1 MYISKIKL
9 HNFKGFRGDHELS
22 FDRGINFF
30 VGNNNCGKTTVF
42 QAIDFISSK
51 KSLEEIISKGVA
63 PNEYVSVEIELRGT
77 FLESIK
83 ISDDKNLKK
92 YQTVVLEDE
101 KGQLFMRALRSSEDG
116 FDYNKIYFLNNDGEY
131 KNITGI
137 DKTISA
143 LFETQ
148 IIWADTNAAEI
159 ADFSKT
165 KICGKIINAI
175 VGNLAETEAWKNFR
189 RSHEEAFGDSEGSL
203 ISRLKPLESQ
213 LSQVMSEQ
221 YGETEVKFSFSLPE
235 LDNFLKTG
243 DIILSE
249 NGIETKS
256 SEKGNGMQRALA
268 LSLIQIYAGLET
280 KDDDGALT
288 KPILFLIDEP
298 ETFLHPCAQNKLLN
312 ALETISGSSQIFL
325 STHSPYLL
333 KKYNASTHSLNV
345 FSKRSNGFNN
355 TPSSEKEL
363 DLFGTSSPTWGEIN
377 YIAFGMPTVEF
388 HNELYGF
395 VQTKA
400 VLENEAN
407 YYEDNLDKW
416 LENHGLLKSKEYVK
430 LFKDGT
436 TKQCKYTLP
445 TYIRN
450 VIHHPENQYNDRY
463 SDEELNSSIE
473 ALLGIYKSLS

>member
-1 MYISKIKL
+1 MYISKIRL
-9 HNFKGFRGDHELS
+9 HNFKGFRNDHELS
-22 FDRGINFF
+22 FDSGINFF

-42 QAIDFISSK
+42 QALDFISSK
-51 KSLEEIISKGVA
+51 KSPEDVLSKCVA
-63 PNEYVSVEIELRGT
+63 SDDYVSVEIELRGA
-77 FLESIK
+77 FLKSIK
-83 ISDDKNLKK
+83 TSDDRNLKK
-92 YQTVVLEDE
+92 YQAALLEDK
-101 KGQLFMRALRSSEDG
+101 KGELYMRALRSNKDG
-116 FDYNKIYFLNNDGEY
+116 FDCAKIYFLNSDGEY
-131 KNITGI
+131 QNITGI

-148 IIWADTNAAEI
+148 IIWADTDAAEV

-175 VGNLAETEAWKNFR
+175 IGNLAETEAWQNFR
-189 RSHEEAFGDSEGSL
+189 RSHEEAFGDNEGSL
-203 ISRLKPLESQ
+203 ISKLKPLETQ

-221 YGETEVKFSFSLPE
+221 YGKTEVKFSFSLPE

-268 LSLIQIYAGLET
+268 LSLIQIYAGLGT

-298 ETFLHPCAQNKLLN
+298 ETFLHPCAQNRLLD
-312 ALETISGSSQIFL
+312 ALEVISSSSQIFL

-345 FSKRSNGFNN
+345 FSKLADGFND

-363 DLFGTSSPTWGEIN
+363 NLFGASSPTWGEIN
-377 YIAFGMPTVEF
+377 YVAFGIPTVEF

-395 VQTKA
+395 IQAKA
-400 VLENEAN
+400 IAENSDN
-407 YYEDNLDKW
+407 SYEKEFEKW
-416 LENHGLLKSKEYVK
+416 LERHGLSKDK
-430 LFKDGT
+430 
-436 TKQCKYTLP
+436 KYIRESKGKAMEPCDVTLP
-445 TYIRN
+445 TFIRN
-450 VIHHPENQYNDRY
+450 LIHHPENHYNDRH
-463 SDEELNSSIE
+463 SDEELNRSIE
-473 ALLGIYKSLS
+473 ALLGVYKSLS

>member
-9 HNFKGFRGDHELS
+9 HNFKGFKGDHELS
-22 FDRGINFF
+22 FDSGINFF

-51 KSLEEIISKGVA
+51 KSPEDVISKDVA
-63 PNEYVSVEIELRGT
+63 LDDYVSVEIELKGA

-83 ISDDKNLKK
+83 TSDDRNLKK
-92 YQTVVLEDE
+92 YQTVLLEDE
-101 KGQLFMRALRSSEDG
+101 KGEPYMHALRSSKDG
-116 FDYNKIYFLNNDGEY
+116 FDCAKIYFLNSDGEY

-137 DKTISA
+137 DKTVSA

-148 IIWADTNAAEI
+148 IIWADTDAAEV

-175 VGNLAETEAWKNFR
+175 VGNLVETEAWQNFR
-189 RSHEEAFGDSEGSL
+189 RSHEEAFGSSEGSL
-203 ISRLKPLESQ
+203 ISKLKPLEVQ

-221 YGETEVKFSFSLPE
+221 YGKTEVKFSFSLPE

-280 KDDDGALT
+280 KDDKGTLA
-288 KPILFLIDEP
+288 KPIIFLIDEP
-298 ETFLHPCAQNKLLN
+298 ETFLHPCAQNKLLD
-312 ALETISGSSQIFL
+312 ALEVISGSSQIFL

-333 KKYNASTHSLNV
+333 KK
-345 FSKRSNGFNN
+345 
-355 TPSSEKEL
+355 
-363 DLFGTSSPTWGEIN
+363 I
-377 YIAFGMPTVEF
+377 
-388 HNELYGF
+388 
-395 VQTKA
+395 
-400 VLENEAN
+400 
-407 YYEDNLDKW
+407 
-416 LENHGLLKSKEYVK
+416 
-430 LFKDGT
+430 
-436 TKQCKYTLP
+436 
-445 TYIRN
+445 
-450 VIHHPENQYNDRY
+450 
-463 SDEELNSSIE
+463 
-473 ALLGIYKSLS
+473 